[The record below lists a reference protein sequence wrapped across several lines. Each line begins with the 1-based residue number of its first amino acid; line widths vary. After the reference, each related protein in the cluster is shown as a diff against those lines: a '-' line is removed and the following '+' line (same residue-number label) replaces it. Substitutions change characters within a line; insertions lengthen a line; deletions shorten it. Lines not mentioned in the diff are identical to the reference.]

1 MNRDFYVKLSKIIS
15 ENKIKRDEL
24 LVSHTSF
31 RIGGPADYFVL
42 PENAQEAAAVLA
54 LCRAEKMPYEII
66 GNGSNLLVSDRG
78 YRGVILKFPDDRER
92 MQFWQEEN
100 RLYARVGAGVPL
112 IYFAKEAMKHGAAG
126 FEFAAGIPGSI
137 GGAVYMN
144 AGAYGGEMKDV
155 LTLVRVFDENGV
167 SKQLSAEELKLGYRT
182 SILQNCAYYVYEA
195 EFCFELG
202 DVEAAKVKAE
212 EFLKLRREKQPL
224 EYPSAGS
231 TFKRPEG
238 YFAGKL
244 IMECG
249 LAGYRV
255 GGAEVSAKH
264 CGFVINIGNATA
276 ADVMELVAHVKKTV
290 RERYSVELELEV
302 RCLGE
307 FLTGDIQK
315 DEAER

>member
-1 MNRDFYVKLSKIIS
+1 MNRDFYVKLLKIIS

-42 PENAQEAAAVLA
+42 PENVQEAAAVLA
-54 LCRAEKMPYEII
+54 LCRAEGMPYEII
-66 GNGSNLLVSDRG
+66 GNGSNLLVSDKG
-78 YRGVILKFPDDRER
+78 YRGLILKFPDDRSLI
-92 MQFWQEEN
+92 QFRQEKN

-112 IYFAKEAMKHGAAG
+112 IFFAKEAIRHGAMG

-144 AGAYGGEMKDV
+144 AGAYGGEIKDV
-155 LTLVRVFDENGV
+155 LNSVMVLDETGAIQ
-167 SKQLSAEELKLGYRT
+167 QLPVAELELGYRT
-182 SILQNCAYYVYEA
+182 SVLQKRACYVYEA

-202 DVEAAKVKAE
+202 DAEAAMAKAE

-264 CGFVINIGNATA
+264 CGFVINAGNATA
-276 ADVMELVAHVKKTV
+276 ADVMALVEYVQRTVK
-290 RERYSVELELEV
+290 ERYSVELELEV
-302 RCLGE
+302 RRLGE
-307 FLTGDIQK
+307 FSSDDMQK
-315 DEAER
+315 NEAGR